1 MTKRYDNFLF
11 DQYGQS
17 IPLSADEV
25 IDVLIQQLYQLQQ
38 DKNRLEKH
46 FSLVCSVLNA
56 FGKDI
61 VVSIDEPVLPV

>member
-11 DQYGQS
+11 DQHGQS

-46 FSLVCSVLNA
+46 LSLVCSVLNA
-56 FGKDI
+56 FGKHI
-61 VVSIDEPVLPV
+61 VVSIDDPVLPV